1 MNLKS
6 QTRYAQTVRFFNV
19 SFRLNLKQFF
29 PNDSLVYDVF
39 GLFQCTIS
47 KTGNLLL
54 FQCIISNLV
63 NLLYLTTLQ
72 ATLSSTPHSH
82 QHPHSTRTHIHT
94 LSTPTPQQHPLPRTR
109 LVLTTHTHSH
119 AILTPLPT
127 NGARYGIIISWFETR
142 PYTKAIVCGRF
153 IFY

>member
-1 MNLKS
+1 MKNTKTRKPLICLQKLINSSLMKLKS

-19 SFRLNLKQFF
+19 SFRLNLEQFF

-54 FQCIISNLV
+54 FQCTISNLV

-72 ATLSSTPHSH
+72 ATLSSTPHPH
-82 QHPHSTRTHIHT
+82 QHPHSTHAYAHT
-94 LSTPTPQQHPLPRTR
+94 PALTPTPSPHSL
-109 LVLTTHTHSH
+109 LTPSPTLHTH
-119 AILTPLPT
+119 L
-127 NGARYGIIISWFETR
+127 R
-142 PYTKAIVCGRF
+142 PRHNSRQTG
-153 IFY
+153 